1 MPATRISNLAN
12 TIKEA
17 TVAAGFQDV
26 QIEAAQAE
34 KLAQAN
40 VQVGVWVAADDDE
53 AAVVRIGANDD
64 VTSVHVQFPLTAA
77 LPANLSATILV
88 KFLALATFLP
98 ESGLAID
105 ASERLCWNF
114 YREFP
119 AAQAAQA
126 QAYVREVLKM
136 RRRLRPELF
145 AELRKLGL
153 TTSLARETDLRTA
166 AARPLKLTPQE
177 LAELTQGGFFR
188 SLVVGLALGA
198 GSVVIAGATGGVGT
212 VVGVIGEAAYGAAL
226 S

>member
-1 MPATRISNLAN
+1 MPANRISSIAN
-12 TIKEA
+12 TLKDAELA
-17 TVAAGFQDV
+17 TGFQNV

-34 KLAQAN
+34 KLAAAA
-40 VQVGVWVAADDDE
+40 VEVGIWVAADDDE
-53 AAVVRIGANDD
+53 AAVVRVGANDD

-77 LPANLSATILV
+77 LPGNLSAATLI

-105 ASERLCWNF
+105 AGERLCWNF

-119 AAQAAQA
+119 AAQADQA
-126 QAYVREVLKM
+126 QAYVRDLLKL

-153 TTSLARETDLRTA
+153 STSLARETDLRTA
-166 AARPLKLTPQE
+166 TNRPVKLSPEE
-177 LAELTQGGFFR
+177 LAQLTQGGFIR
-188 SLVVGLALGA
+188 SLIVGLALGA

-212 VVGVIGEAAYGAAL
+212 VVGVVGEAAYGAAL